1 MRRGGLSAQ
10 REMERVDNM
19 NEPWSHL
26 GFGPA
31 DVLLPREEAADLTR
45 WSVVACDQYTSEP
58 EYWQRVEQTV
68 GDAPSAL
75 KLILPEQKLSDG
87 HTEEHIAA
95 INAEMERYLERDLFR
110 ALPDSLIYV
119 ERRLNNGALRRG
131 IVGQIDLED
140 YDYNPGAST
149 LIRATERTVLSRIPP
164 RVAVRRSAALELPHV
179 MLLVDDPDCSAI
191 EPLTAETDQMEEIY
205 DFDLMEQGGHITGY
219 LMGEEQMFEVASALS
234 ALADQGEFERRYDA
248 EGKPLLLFAVGDGN
262 HSLASAKAN
271 YEEKKGT
278 PEAEKARYALVE
290 LVNLHDE
297 SLEFEPIH
305 RVCFGVDGEAML
317 NALLERYPGAHTGTG
332 RGQQFELLCDG
343 EKTVVTI
350 PNAPS
355 QLAVG
360 TLQAFLD
367 DYLPTVNGT
376 VDYIHGADVVER
388 LCAQEH
394 TVGFLLPAMGKD
406 ELFPTVVHDGV
417 LPRKTFSM
425 GEACDKRFYLEARK
439 IR

>member
-1 MRRGGLSAQ
+1 MNSASLFNIG
-10 REMERVDNM
+10 VLIPD
-19 NEPWSHL
+19 L
-26 GFGPA
+26 
-31 DVLLPREEAADLTR
+31 LLPENADAR
-45 WSVVACDQYTSEP
+45 KWACIACDQYTSEP

-131 IVGQIDLED
+131 
-140 YDYNPGAST
+140 
-149 LIRATERTVLSRIPP
+149 
-164 RVAVRRSAALELPHV
+164 AALELPHV

-332 RGQQFELLCDG
+332 RGQQFELLCGG

>member
-1 MRRGGLSAQ
+1 M
-10 REMERVDNM
+10 
-19 NEPWSHL
+19 
-26 GFGPA
+26 
-31 DVLLPREEAADLTR
+31 
-45 WSVVACDQYTSEP
+45 
-58 EYWQRVEQTV
+58 
-68 GDAPSAL
+68 
-75 KLILPEQKLSDG
+75 
-87 HTEEHIAA
+87 
-95 INAEMERYLERDLFR
+95 
-110 ALPDSLIYV
+110 
-119 ERRLNNGALRRG
+119 
-131 IVGQIDLED
+131 
-140 YDYNPGAST
+140 
-149 LIRATERTVLSRIPP
+149 
-164 RVAVRRSAALELPHV
+164 
-179 MLLVDDPDCSAI
+179 
-191 EPLTAETDQMEEIY
+191 
-205 DFDLMEQGGHITGY
+205 
-219 LMGEEQMFEVASALS
+219 
-234 ALADQGEFERRYDA
+234 
-248 EGKPLLLFAVGDGN
+248 
-262 HSLASAKAN
+262 
-271 YEEKKGT
+271 
-278 PEAEKARYALVE
+278 
-290 LVNLHDE
+290 NLHDE

-332 RGQQFELLCDG
+332 RGQQFELLCGG
-343 EKTVVTI
+343 EKTVVTV

-425 GEACDKRFYLEARK
+425 GEAYDKRFYLEARK

>member
-1 MRRGGLSAQ
+1 MDQ
-10 REMERVDNM
+10 RFEQTA
-19 NEPWSHL
+19 
-26 GFGPA
+26 FYPA
-31 DVLLPREEAADLTR
+31 DILLPQTAEMKK
-45 WSVVACDQYTSEP
+45 WPVVACDQFTSQP
-58 EYWQRVEQTV
+58 DYWQAAEAAV
-68 GDAPSAL
+68 GEAPSAL
-75 KLILPEQKLSDG
+75 RLVLPEAYLNGPDVDKRIE
-87 HTEEHIAA
+87 T
-95 INAEMERYLERDLFR
+95 INASMDRYLADGLFR
-110 ALPDSLIYV
+110 TLSDSLIYL
-119 ERRLNNGALRRG
+119 ERTQSDGRVRNGLIG
-131 IVGQIDLED
+131 CVDLEQ
-140 YDYNPGAST
+140 YDFTPGSGA
-149 LIRATERTVLSRIPP
+149 LIRATEGTVLERIPP
-164 RVAVRRSAALELPHV
+164 RVRVREHAALELPHV

-332 RGQQFELLCDG
+332 RGQQFELLCGG
-343 EKTVVTI
+343 EKTVVTV